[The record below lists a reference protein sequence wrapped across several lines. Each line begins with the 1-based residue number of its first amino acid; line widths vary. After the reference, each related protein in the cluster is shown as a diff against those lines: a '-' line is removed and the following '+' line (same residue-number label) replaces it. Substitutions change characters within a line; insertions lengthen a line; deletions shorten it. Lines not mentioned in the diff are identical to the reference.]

1 VKEVACWAHG
11 RRHFFDAKNT
21 DARRAARMLA
31 MVRELYA
38 VEDEANAQIAATK
51 DCTPVEADA
60 IRLALRQAKSVPI
73 LATIKAWLDSEQK
86 LVLPRSL
93 MAQAIGYLL
102 NQWEALCIY
111 TTQGF
116 LNIDNNAAERALR
129 RVGIGRNYVDHR
141 VMRSRKGQAVTNMQ
155 RRRRFVWDHVI

>member
-1 VKEVACWAHG
+1 
-11 RRHFFDAKNT
+11 
-21 DARRAARMLA
+21 MLA

-86 LVLPRSL
+86 LVLPDYRYRSD
-93 MAQAIGYLL
+93 AGDAFATACSRQSSECARRCPDHGRPRAAISRRIHPRQTPPRRLGS
-102 NQWEALCIY
+102 QISVAVCCASSKPE
-111 TTQGF
+111 
-116 LNIDNNAAERALR
+116 NADDLAYAGWGRGVDSVEF
-129 RVGIGRNYVDHR
+129 GI
-141 VMRSRKGQAVTNMQ
+141 
-155 RRRRFVWDHVI
+155 

>member
-1 VKEVACWAHG
+1 
-11 RRHFFDAKNT
+11 
-21 DARRAARMLA
+21 

-38 VEDEANAQIAATK
+38 VEDEANAQIAVTK